1 MMINRIKQID
11 LFSQIDEKQLKK
23 HLKEGLIRLNTY
35 PKAVIIYHRND
46 FCQNLDVVYSG
57 SLMAYVLS
65 EGGSL
70 TSMFEF
76 KKDNLIGGNLLF
88 GDPHAYPFT
97 IIYEKCQL
105 FHIQKEAILDYL
117 HNYHFVLHYVKSL
130 SLNSQTMNQKI
141 TMVTQNTLRDNI
153 LIYLRQQAILQNNT
167 TILLPISKK
176 EWANFLGV
184 QRPSLFRELK
194 KLKEEGLIDI
204 DNRLIRINKKPL
216 K

>member
-1 MMINRIKQID
+1 M
-11 LFSQIDEKQLKK
+11 FSQIDEKQLKK

-88 GDPHAYPFT
+88 GDHHAYPFT
-97 IIYEKCQL
+97 IISKKCQL

-184 QRPSLFRELK
+184 QRPSLFREMK

>member
-1 MMINRIKQID
+1 MINRIKQIN

-57 SLMAYVLS
+57 SLMAYILS

-88 GDPHAYPFT
+88 GDHHAYPFT
-97 IIYEKCQL
+97 IISEKCQL

-194 KLKEEGLIDI
+194 RLKEEGLINI
-204 DNRLIRINKKPL
+204 DNRLIRINKSH
-216 K
+216 

>member
-1 MMINRIKQID
+1 MMINRIKQIN

-88 GDPHAYPFT
+88 GDHHAYPFT
-97 IIYEKCQL
+97 IISEKCQL

-194 KLKEEGLIDI
+194 RLKEEGLINI
-204 DNRLIRINKKPL
+204 DNRLIRINKSH
-216 K
+216 

>member
-88 GDPHAYPFT
+88 GDHHAYPFT
-97 IIYEKCQL
+97 IISEKCQL

-194 KLKEEGLIDI
+194 RLKEEGLINI
-204 DNRLIRINKKPL
+204 DNRLIRINKSH
-216 K
+216 